1 MSLTSPKLWVVA
13 TPLGNPG
20 DLSPRA
26 REVLEGADMV
36 LAEDTRRAGLLC
48 QRCGVKAKRFMSF
61 HDHNEESKLD
71 EVLGLLNGGRTLAL
85 ISDAG
90 LPLVADP
97 VLTDEKYF
105 QGSFDFL
112 PIVSGIAPQPFAF
125 LGFLPRSR
133 SDQEKTLAPFAN
145 LALTLIFF
153 ERKDRLSETLS
164 AAHAVL
170 GPRELCIAR
179 ELTKTH
185 EEYLLGRLEDGVPAG
200 VELLG
205 EITVVVG
212 PAEAGGVTNREEVFR
227 LIAEEREL
235 GGSPRDV
242 ARRVQTRTAG
252 WTVKSIYAL
261 LSARR

>member
-1 MSLTSPKLWVVA
+1 MTA
-13 TPLGNPG
+13 
-20 DLSPRA
+20 
-26 REVLEGADMV
+26 
-36 LAEDTRRAGLLC
+36 LAG
-48 QRCGVKAKRFMSF
+48 
-61 HDHNEESKLD
+61 
-71 EVLGLLNGGRTLAL
+71 
-85 ISDAG
+85 
-90 LPLVADP
+90 
-97 VLTDEKYF
+97 
-105 QGSFDFL
+105 
-112 PIVSGIAPQPFAF
+112 SGIAPQPFAF

-212 PAEAGGVTNREEVFR
+212 PAEAGGVTDREEVLR

>member
-1 MSLTSPKLWVVA
+1 MISPCA
-13 TPLGNPG
+13 
-20 DLSPRA
+20 
-26 REVLEGADMV
+26 EVLEGADMV

-48 QRCGVKAKRFMSF
+48 QRCGVKAQRFMSF

-71 EVLGLLNGGRTLAL
+71 EVLGLLNEGRTLAL

-90 LPLVADP
+90 LLLVADP
-97 VLTDEKYF
+97 GYRLVPAARRDSRIG
-105 QGSFDFL
+105 GSGADAPVTAL
-112 PIVSGIAPQPFAF
+112 AGSGIAPQPFAF

-212 PAEAGGVTNREEVFR
+212 PAEAGGVTDREEVLR